1 MDWVP
6 NMMSTVQ
13 MVGVL
18 VGAGVA
24 GQVGER
30 IVTESFMGLFMG

>member
-1 MDWVP
+1 MFSVGTYMFKDWIP
-6 NMMSTVQ
+6 STMSTVQ

-24 GQVGER
+24 GQVG
-30 IVTESFMGLFMG
+30 